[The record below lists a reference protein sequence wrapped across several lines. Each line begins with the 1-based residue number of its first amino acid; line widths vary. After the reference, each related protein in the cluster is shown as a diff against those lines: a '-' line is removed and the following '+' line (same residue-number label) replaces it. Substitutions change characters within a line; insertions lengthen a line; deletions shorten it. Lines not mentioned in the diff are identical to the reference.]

1 MYKSLY
7 KSFISFNVF
16 LNKNVKV
23 ERVDGL
29 KLATHSHR
37 CRFSEPEL
45 LLSWKGCWK

>member
-7 KSFISFNVF
+7 KSFVINFKVF
-16 LNKNVKV
+16 LYKNVKV

-29 KLATHSHR
+29 KLVTHSHR

-45 LLSWKGCWK
+45 L